1 MNDKIWFVV
10 LFACIGCF
18 SMVGAVANWNW
29 FMNSP
34 RAAFM
39 VKILGR
45 NGARVFY
52 MLLGAA
58 LVAFS
63 IYGYLHPEVLHS
75 RRLGI

>member
-1 MNDKIWFVV
+1 VNDKIWFVV

-18 SMVGAVANWNW
+18 SIAGAVANWNW
-29 FMNSP
+29 FMNGP
-34 RAAFM
+34 KAAFM

-45 NGARVFY
+45 TGVRSFY
-52 MLLGAA
+52 ALLGAA

-63 IYGYLHPEVLHS
+63 VYGYLHPEVMHS

>member
-1 MNDKIWFVV
+1 
-10 LFACIGCF
+10 
-18 SMVGAVANWNW
+18 
-29 FMNSP
+29 MNSP